1 VEEVHTALASM
12 SEHRRNLVLGGN
24 AVKLFNLDI

>member
-1 VEEVHTALASM
+1 MAEVHAALAPM

-24 AVKLFNLDI
+24 ARKLFNL